1 MILSCLEIR
10 HTAHKGW
17 GVFTT
22 KSLLQ
27 NTIIE
32 ISPVIVMSEKERKLL
47 DKTTLYNY
55 IFEWEKN
62 QCCMAMGYVSIY
74 NHSCPSNCEY
84 YQDYDAKTITIK
96 TVKNISK
103 NEELSINYQGDFDN
117 KKPVWFEV
125 K

>member
-10 HTAHKGW
+10 QTVHKGW

-22 KSLLQ
+22 KSILQ
-27 NTIIE
+27 GTIIE
-32 ISPVIVMSEKERKLL
+32 ISPVIVMSEKEKKLL

-55 IFEWEKN
+55 IFDWENN
-62 QCCMAMGYVSIY
+62 QCCMAMGYVPIY
-74 NHSCPSNCEY
+74 NHACPSNCEY
-84 YQDYDAKTITIK
+84 FQDYAMNTITIIA
-96 TVKNISK
+96 VKNITK

-125 K
+125 I